1 MCMAVLYHSLTS
13 VGSDSSDGSDSEENE
28 LTPSLNVAKGNIYYN
43 ILYVHFTLFL
53 RRRDE

>member
-53 RRRDE
+53 RRRNE